1 MKLYTVAG
9 TSVLDG
15 KRAYRFATSMSRVAV
30 LTRNGHVDVQLEEL
44 PQPMSRE
51 AAIEYMKLGGVMKSA
66 GFDIVKIPTVKTIK
80 GRKETVLWKSMSKRM
95 RAIPGMEQ
103 HQFAGE

>member
-9 TSVLDG
+9 TSVLNG
-15 KRAYRFATSMSRVAV
+15 KRAYRFANSMSRVGV
-30 LTRNGHVDVQLEEL
+30 LTRNGHEDVQLEAL

-51 AAIEYMKLGGVMKSA
+51 QALEYIKLGGVMKSA
-66 GFDIVKIPTVKTIK
+66 GFDVVKIPTVKSIK

>member
-9 TSVLDG
+9 TSVLNG
-15 KRAYRFATSMSRVAV
+15 KRAYRFANSMSRAGV
-30 LTRNGHVDVQLEEL
+30 LTRNGHEDVQLEAL

-51 AAIEYMKLGGVMKSA
+51 QALEYIKLGGAFKA
-66 GFDIVKIPTVKTIK
+66 QGFGVVKIPTVKNIK

>member
-9 TSVLDG
+9 TSVLNG
-15 KRAYRFATSMSRVAV
+15 KRTYRFATSMSRVAV
-30 LTRNGHVDVQLEEL
+30 LTRNGHTDVQLEKL

-66 GFDIVKIPTVKTIK
+66 GFDIVKIPTVKSIK
-80 GRKETVLWKSMSKRM
+80 GRKETVLWKSMSQRM

>member
-9 TSVLDG
+9 TSVLNG
-15 KRAYRFATSMSRVAV
+15 KRAYRFANSMSRAGV
-30 LTRNGHVDVQLEEL
+30 LTRNGHEDVQLEAL

-51 AAIEYMKLGGVMKSA
+51 QALEYIKLGGVMKSA
-66 GFDIVKIPTVKTIK
+66 GFDVVKIPTVKSIK

-95 RAIPGMEQ
+95 RAIPGLEH
-103 HQFAGE
+103 HQFAGD